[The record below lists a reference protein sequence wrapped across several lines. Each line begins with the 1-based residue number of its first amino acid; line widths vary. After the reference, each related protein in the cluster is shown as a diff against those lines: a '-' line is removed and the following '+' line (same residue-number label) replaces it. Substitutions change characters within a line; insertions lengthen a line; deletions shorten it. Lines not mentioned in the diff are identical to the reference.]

1 MASTDSSLAI
11 KGMLI
16 LETELDHCSLCLA
29 GVAFSSYC
37 LFKNLFQENSAKE
50 NELTVSSA
58 SSLLDLLESLFQESS
73 KCPIHAAYIYKTYS
87 SSPIFFSAFHGAIYT
102 MQKQALIHKSSIKH
116 RHKLKESMHILQK
129 IY

>member
-1 MASTDSSLAI
+1 MASMDSSFAI

-37 LFKNLFQENSAKE
+37 LFKNFLFQENNAKE

-73 KCPIHAAYIYKTYS
+73 KCPIHIAYIYKTYS
-87 SSPIFFSAFHGAIYT
+87 SSPIFFCAFHWAIYT
-102 MQKQALIHKSSIKH
+102 MQK
-116 RHKLKESMHILQK
+116 
-129 IY
+129 

>member
-37 LFKNLFQENSAKE
+37 LFKNLFQENSANE

-58 SSLLDLLESLFQESS
+58 SSHLDLLESPFQESS
-73 KCPIHAAYIYKTYS
+73 KCPIHVAYI
-87 SSPIFFSAFHGAIYT
+87 
-102 MQKQALIHKSSIKH
+102 
-116 RHKLKESMHILQK
+116 
-129 IY
+129 